1 VAGLTVAGELKFVC
15 LVSSNLW
22 SVSDRAIDTSLSARA
37 QNLAFTNS
45 KWIWT
50 PTTVAGAARAFRK
63 DFTPPL
69 GKSLI
74 AADIIIAADESFT
87 LYVNGDEMGPGVGT
101 HFARRFCADLLPSFK
116 VFAVKASTTAA
127 ANGAL
132 IVNILVTY
140 SDGTTDTIIS
150 DSSWRSSNTVP
161 TGFEQLSFD
170 DTAWAAATTVGAYGA
185 ATWGAVEIP
194 TNPSTVAFTGSHWIW
209 TDVAG
214 AGGTLPAGQRA
225 FRKTFIPAPGQVPA
239 SADIIITVDNAYT
252 LWVNGVKV
260 GTGSTWQ
267 HGQHYRVNLA
277 PAAELVLA
285 VLATNTVASAA
296 GVLVSMEI
304 NMVEAGRANCTA
316 GLFLGTDVSWK
327 STKGAIPAGWQLPGF
342 DDSAWPAVV
351 SEAVYPATRWG
362 TVTVGAALPPVDA

>member
-1 VAGLTVAGELKFVC
+1 MNPLFVVITLLSTFVAGLTVA
-15 LVSSNLW
+15 
-22 SVSDRAIDTSLSARA
+22 DRAIDTSLSARA
-37 QNLAFTNS
+37 QNLVFTNS

-50 PTTVAGAARAFRK
+50 PTTVA
-63 DFTPPL
+63 
-69 GKSLI
+69 
-74 AADIIIAADESFT
+74 AADIIIAADKSFT
-87 LYVNGDEMGPGVGT
+87 LYVNGDEIRPGVGT
-101 HFARRFCADLLPSFK
+101 HFARRFCADLLPSFN
-116 VFAVKASTTAA
+116 VFAVEASTTAA

-140 SDGTTDTIIS
+140 SDGTTDMIIS
-150 DSSWRSSNTVP
+150 DSLWCSSNTVP

-194 TNPSTVAFTGSHWIW
+194 TNPSTVAFTGSHWVW
-209 TDVAG
+209 TDAAG
-214 AGGTLPAGQRA
+214 TGGTLPAGQRA
-225 FRKTFIPAPGQVPA
+225 FRKMFVPAPGQ
-239 SADIIITVDNAYT
+239 
-252 LWVNGVKV
+252 V

-267 HGQHYRVNLA
+267 QEQHYRVNLA

-296 GVLVSMEI
+296 GVLVSMEINIGSNPASTDSHWSKI

-351 SEAVYPATRWG
+351 SEAVYPATKWG
-362 TVTVGAALPPVDA
+362 TVTVGAALPPVNA